1 MRPRYTLHS
10 TPYTDMK
17 LHDVGPAGK
26 FDQTTDRFEMKTPKP
41 RKHAR
46 RTIATLVLGF
56 CLIATLPGAAEIH
69 AADDSVAPRR
79 LRRSESFLGIHFD
92 FHAGPDCKEVGKNT
106 TPEMVAAI
114 LDKVRPDY
122 IQIDCKGHPGFS
134 SYPTK
139 VGNPAPG
146 FVGDPLRVWRKV
158 TAERGVALYMH
169 YSGVWDSEAIR
180 QHPDWAA
187 VNADGKINSNATSV
201 FGPYVDRLLVPQLR
215 ELAGDYRVDGVWV
228 DGECWATVP
237 DYGVA
242 SVKAFTA
249 ATGFAEAPRK
259 SSDPHR
265 FEWMEFQREAFR
277 NYLRHY
283 LAEVKRTNPDFEIA
297 SNWAFSDHM
306 PEPVSAPVAFLSGD
320 FSPQNSVNSARFS
333 ARCLA
338 NQGKPWDLMAWSF
351 ANAKNASRDL
361 KSAVQLQREAA
372 LVLAQGGG
380 FQAYFTQRRDGSVD
394 LAKMDVMAEVAT
406 FCRERQPLCHRAV
419 IVPQVALLYSRA
431 SHYRQSPQL
440 FTPNSPAVR
449 SLRGVLQGLVESQQC
464 VQIVSEHHLL
474 GRMSDWPLIVL
485 PECEYLDADFRD
497 ELVEYVKRGGH
508 LLVLGPKAAAPF
520 VKELEVVPNATP
532 AQAAVRLEHRTST
545 AEFVTTWQGVTP
557 GSKARSVGTFN
568 LAKDTSGSSRPA
580 ATLAPLGKGTIAAVW
595 LNLGEHCADG
605 KTPAA
610 RDFLDAL
617 ARELFAKPMVE
628 VSGSH
633 TVDVSLAHNRGTLQ
647 VHLVNTSGPHAT
659 QPFVDTLAP
668 VGPLQVTLRSG
679 SRPNRITV
687 EPGGRSMEFKH
698 ANGET
703 RFTVDE
709 VLIHS
714 VIVVE

>member
-1 MRPRYTLHS
+1 MQELEIR
-10 TPYTDMK
+10 K
-17 LHDVGPAGK
+17 PA
-26 FDQTTDRFEMKTPKP
+26 TRSA
-41 RKHAR
+41 AR
-46 RTIATLVLGF
+46 TALWFLVMATLAGSAVMN
-56 CLIATLPGAAEIH
+56 AAETPN
-69 AADDSVAPRR
+69 SPRR
-79 LRRSESFLGIHFD
+79 LKRSESFLGIHFD
-92 FHAGPDCKEVGKNT
+92 FHAGPDCTEVGKNT

-146 FVGDPLRVWRKV
+146 FVGDPLRVWRQV
-158 TAERGVALYMH
+158 TAERGVAVYMH

-187 VNADGKINSNATSV
+187 INADGKTNSNATSV

-237 DYGVA
+237 DYGEA

-249 ATGFAEAPRK
+249 ATGFTDVPRK
-259 SSDPHR
+259 AGDPHW

-277 NYLRHY
+277 KYLRHY
-283 LAEVKRTNPDFEIA
+283 LAEVKRTNPEFEIA

-338 NQGKPWDLMAWSF
+338 NQGQPWDLMAWSF
-351 ANAKNASRDL
+351 ANAKEVPRHL

-394 LAKMDVMAEVAT
+394 LAKMDVMAEVAK
-406 FCRERQPLCHRAV
+406 FCRQRQALCHRAV

-449 SLRGVLQGLVESQQC
+449 SLRGVLQGLVESQHC
-464 VQIVSEHHLL
+464 LQIVSEHHLR
-474 GRMSDWPLIVL
+474 GRMSEWPLIVL

-497 ELVEYVKRGGH
+497 ELVAYVKRGGR
-508 LLVLGPKAAAPF
+508 LLVVGPNAAAQF
-520 VKELEVVPNATP
+520 VKELDVIPDAAAP
-532 AQAAVRLEHRTST
+532 AKASVRLEQGASKAEFATTFQGVKPGST
-545 AEFVTTWQGVTP
+545 A
-557 GSKARSVGTFN
+557 RSFGALHPAN
-568 LAKDTSGSSRPA
+568 DTNGPTRPA

-595 LNLGEHCADG
+595 LNLGERCADG
-605 KTPAA
+605 TTPAA

-617 ARELFAKPMVE
+617 ARELFPTPMVE

-633 TVDVSLAHNRGTLQ
+633 DADVSLARNHGRLQ
-647 VHLVNTSGPHAT
+647 IHLVNTSGPHT
-659 QPFVDTLAP
+659 TEPFVDTLAP
-668 VGPLQVTLRSG
+668 VGPLHVTLRAA
-679 SRPNRITV
+679 SRPKRITL
-687 EPGGRSMEFKH
+687 EPGALSLEFKH

-703 RFTVDE
+703 RFTVAE
-709 VLIHS
+709 VPIHS